1 MVSFR
6 LPWVLS
12 PRFTFRRRE
21 ETALYQFRGSHGRRK
36 LPMPRHRK
44 PPVSLVVAS
53 IMLLAAL
60 ALVVSSCSR
69 DQGSLSPTSSTGST
83 TAMGALSA
91 RSPADVALA
100 MRAQNAHTPDLMKIP
115 DVIGTGTGLASNG
128 RLAVLVLTRRAGVT
142 GVPATV
148 DGVQTEIRVVGDV
161 VPYAK
166 PGGSGQCGTSTGN
179 NLECSAGTI
188 GAVVLKG
195 GTKYLLSN
203 NHVYARENAA
213 SIGEREDAP
222 GRYDG
227 HPKCAVT
234 PQCGTLSQF
243 VNINF
248 GGNNT
253 IDCAIA
259 LMDLS
264 NPTAVTQSGG
274 YTATSTVVS
283 PSVGLA
289 VKKSGRTSGLSHSTI
304 QAINV
309 TINVGY
315 SSGTA
320 TFNSQIMTDPQFI
333 RSGDSGSLEVTETGN
348 NPVGLLFAGGSG
360 GTFANPI
367 GPALQAFGA
376 TIATQ

>member
-1 MVSFR
+1 
-6 LPWVLS
+6 
-12 PRFTFRRRE
+12 
-21 ETALYQFRGSHGRRK
+21 
-36 LPMPRHRK
+36 MPRIRK
-44 PPVSLVVAS
+44 STFLLLIAS
-53 IMLLAAL
+53 IMLLVAFAL
-60 ALVVSSCSR
+60 IVSSCSR
-69 DQGSLSPTSSTGST
+69 DQASFNPAGSNGST
-83 TAMGALSA
+83 SAMGALSA

-128 RLAVLVLTRRAGVT
+128 HLAVLVLTRRAGVT
-142 GVPATV
+142 GVPSTV

-195 GTKYLLSN
+195 STKYLLSN
-203 NHVYARENAA
+203 NHVFARENAA

-222 GRYDG
+222 GRYDA

-259 LMDLS
+259 LMDTS
-264 NPTAVTQSGG
+264 RPTSVTQSGG

-315 SSGTA
+315 SSGVA
-320 TFNSQIMTDPQFI
+320 TFNNQIMTDPQFI

-367 GPALQAFGA
+367 GPVLQAFGA
-376 TIATQ
+376 SIATQ

>member
-1 MVSFR
+1 
-6 LPWVLS
+6 
-12 PRFTFRRRE
+12 
-21 ETALYQFRGSHGRRK
+21 
-36 LPMPRHRK
+36 MPRKHNA
-44 PPVSLVVAS
+44 LLLVAS
-53 IMLLAAL
+53 LFLFAAL
-60 ALVVSSCSR
+60 ALVLASCSR
-69 DQGSLSPTSSTGST
+69 DQGSVISSPTSSANSRVAG
-83 TAMGALSA
+83 AALSPHNA
-91 RSPADVALA
+91 ADIAVA

-115 DVIGTGTGLASNG
+115 DVVGTGTGVGQNG
-128 RLAVLVLTRRAGVT
+128 RLAVLVLTRRPGV
-142 GVPATV
+142 GNIPGTV
-148 DGVQTEIRVVGDV
+148 DGVQTEVRVVGDV
-161 VPYAK
+161 VAYAK
-166 PGGSGQCGTSTGN
+166 PSSTLQCGTSTGN

-203 NHVYARENAA
+203 NHVFARENAA

-222 GRYDG
+222 GRYDA

-234 PQCGTLSQF
+234 PQCGTLAQF

-253 IDCAIA
+253 VDCAIA
-259 LMDLS
+259 LMDAGR
-264 NPTAVTQSGG
+264 PTAVTQSGG

-289 VKKSGRTSGLSHSTI
+289 VKKSGRTSGLTHSTI

-315 SSGTA
+315 SAGTA
-320 TFNSQIMTDPQFI
+320 TFSGQIMTDAQFI
-333 RSGDSGSLEVTETGN
+333 RSGDSGSLMVTETGN
-348 NPVGLLFAGGSG
+348 NPVGLCFAGGSG
-360 GTFANPI
+360 GSFENPI
-367 GPALQAFGA
+367 GPVLQAFGA

>member
-1 MVSFR
+1 
-6 LPWVLS
+6 
-12 PRFTFRRRE
+12 
-21 ETALYQFRGSHGRRK
+21 
-36 LPMPRHRK
+36 
-44 PPVSLVVAS
+44 
-53 IMLLAAL
+53 
-60 ALVVSSCSR
+60 
-69 DQGSLSPTSSTGST
+69 
-83 TAMGALSA
+83 
-91 RSPADVALA
+91 
-100 MRAQNAHTPDLMKIP
+100 
-115 DVIGTGTGLASNG
+115 
-128 RLAVLVLTRRAGVT
+128 
-142 GVPATV
+142 
-148 DGVQTEIRVVGDV
+148 VGDV
-161 VPYAK
+161 VPYVK
-166 PGGSGQCGTSTGN
+166 PGGTLQCGTSTGN
-179 NLECSAGTI
+179 NLECAAGTI

-195 GTKYLLSN
+195 STKYLLSN

-259 LMDLS
+259 LMSTS

-274 YTATSTVVS
+274 YTASSTVVS

-289 VKKSGRTSGLSHSTI
+289 VKKSSRTSGLTHSTI

-309 TINVGY
+309 TIQVGY
-315 SSGTA
+315 SAGTA
-320 TFNSQIMTDPQFI
+320 TFNNQIMVDAQFI
-333 RSGDSGSLEVTETGN
+333 RSGDSGSLMVTETGN
-348 NPVGLLFAGGSG
+348 NPVGLCFAGGSG
-360 GTFANPI
+360 GAFANVI
-367 GPALQAFGA
+367 GPVLQAFGA

>member
-1 MVSFR
+1 
-6 LPWVLS
+6 
-12 PRFTFRRRE
+12 
-21 ETALYQFRGSHGRRK
+21 
-36 LPMPRHRK
+36 MPRKHNAR
-44 PPVSLVVAS
+44 
-53 IMLLAAL
+53 LL
-60 ALVVSSCSR
+60 LVVSLLLVAAAALVLTSCSR
-69 DQGSLSPTSSTGST
+69 EGSISSPTSSGGSNV
-83 TAMGALSA
+83 ASALSA
-91 RSPADVALA
+91 HNPNDVALA
-100 MRAQNAHTPDLMKIP
+100 MRVQNAHTPELMKIP
-115 DVIGTGTGLASNG
+115 DVVGTGTGVGANG
-128 RLAVLVLTRRAGVT
+128 RLAVLVLTRRAGV
-142 GVPATV
+142 GNIPSTV
-148 DGVQTEIRVVGDV
+148 DGVQTEVRVVGDV
-161 VPYAK
+161 KAYAK
-166 PGGSGQCGTSTGN
+166 PGAGGQCGTSTGN
-179 NLECSAGTI
+179 NNECSAGTI

-195 GTKYLLSN
+195 STKYLLSN
-203 NHVYARENAA
+203 NHVFARENAA

-222 GRYDG
+222 GRYDA
-227 HPKCAVT
+227 HPKCAIT

-248 GGNNT
+248 GGGNNT

-283 PSVGLA
+283 PSVGVA
-289 VKKSGRTSGLSHSTI
+289 VKKSGSTSGLSHSTI

-309 TINVGY
+309 TITVGY